1 MTVTRLATALRH
13 APAWPRSP
21 RSSFFDHFHPMRG
34 TPSYYLEILGAPYTC
49 FDASKYGTLLVVD
62 PEAEFAPEEVEK
74 LRADVEEEGLR

>member
-1 MTVTRLATALRH
+1 
-13 APAWPRSP
+13 
-21 RSSFFDHFHPMRG
+21 MRG